1 MPRPVHWPNPI
12 ILPDGLDDTGAP
24 DALVC
29 PITQELMREP
39 ALVTTSGR
47 TYERSAIDRWIRE
60 HGTDPLQRSN
70 SLRLEDLAPNLAVRQ
85 MVEEFA
91 RERNGGSLPPQ
102 IPREPAPAPAPA
114 PAPRRRAPS
123 SAARDSAPA
132 PAPAPPPAPAREAN
146 PPLSRPFADED
157 DPLETGQIR
166 VLGLWRKPDDPNPPD
181 GRFFRFDA
189 ARVGAMIRRRFGP
202 AVSDASAS
210 DSDSDSAS
218 AWITRG
224 RPAGRAGTHVKDGNG
239 AVLRCVNARTGKTS
253 GVLLWDVGA
262 ADSSGAGVGCWNP
275 SDYAAAD
282 DFRVGDVLGFP
293 DLAGPALDAAP
304 VQRVL
309 FNTGTGWNL
318 AGTHLAFGRCGVVG
332 DWWRTLE
339 AEFRMDEET
348 VVAGVYTDAPSELP
362 MVVYHLAEGEGER
375 WVEARTRATE
385 GQGRAVVIEPAV
397 KTRAVRVAWETT
409 DLHKTGGLSSA
420 RSGGGVHAHILATT
434 TERPGGGVTAA
445 AAAGAAAAARA
456 ARAEP
461 PPAPPIVRT
470 APAPAPTADAEPDWW
485 SPRAPVGE
493 ETRAPGQPQ
502 NNLPHV

>member
-12 ILPDGLDDTGAP
+12 ILPDCLDDTGAP

-39 ALVTTSGR
+39 CLVTTSGR
-47 TYERSAIDRWIRE
+47 TYERDAINRWIRE

-91 RERNGGSLPPQ
+91 RERNGGSLPSQ
-102 IPREPAPAPAPA
+102 IPREPAPASAPASAPAPPAPA
-114 PAPRRRAPS
+114 P
-123 SAARDSAPA
+123 
-132 PAPAPPPAPAREAN
+132 PAPPPAPAREAI
-146 PPLSRPFADED
+146 PPLPRPFADED

-166 VLGLWRKPDDPNPPD
+166 VLGLWRAPDDPDPPD

-202 AVSDASAS
+202 ASDDGSGSDAS
-210 DSDSDSAS
+210 SAS
-218 AWITRG
+218 SWITRG
-224 RPAGRAGTHVKDGNG
+224 RPAGRAGTHVKDGDG

-262 ADSSGAGVGCWNP
+262 AGASGAGVGCWNP
-275 SDYAAAD
+275 SEYAAAD
-282 DFRVGDVLGFP
+282 DFRVGDVLDFP
-293 DLAGPALDAAP
+293 DLAGPPLDLAP
-304 VQRVL
+304 VQRVT

-318 AGTHLAFGRCGVVG
+318 AGPHLAFGRCGVVG

-348 VVAGVYTDAPSELP
+348 RVVGVYTDAPSELP
-362 MVVYHLAEGEGER
+362 VAVYHLAEGEEER
-375 WVEARTRATE
+375 WVEARTRETATR
-385 GQGRAVVIEPAV
+385 GRVVVIEPAV
-397 KTRAVRVAWETT
+397 KTRGVRVAWETT
-409 DLHKTGGLSSA
+409 DLHKTGGLSTA

-434 TERPGGGVTAA
+434 ADRDEGGVM
-445 AAAGAAAAARA
+445 AAAARG
-456 ARAEP
+456 ARAA
-461 PPAPPIVRT
+461 PPAAPSTVRT
-470 APAPAPTADAEPDWW
+470 APAGAATAEPGTGWW
-485 SPRAPVGE
+485 SPRATVGE